1 MPYNKKRTFEFQA
14 HVNNLVQQQA
24 AHAEP
29 AFVQERAREYGKR
42 LQKAAHAI
50 CLKHAAASTTAGS
63 HSDPGAAT
71 TTGSAPMADLS
82 GSKAELEKVLYGQ
95 VRRSNITLQN
105 VKNNATSDLRVG
117 VYKFHQV
124 I

>member
-1 MPYNKKRTFEFQA
+1 M
-14 HVNNLVQQQA
+14 QQQA

-63 HSDPGAAT
+63 PSEPGTAT

-82 GSKAELEKVLYGQ
+82 GSKAELEKVLYGLAYLWIK
-95 VRRSNITLQN
+95 VIIYELHR
-105 VKNNATSDLRVG
+105 G
-117 VYKFHQV
+117 VICIVPINFFLCAK
-124 I
+124 

>member
-1 MPYNKKRTFEFQA
+1 M
-14 HVNNLVQQQA
+14 NNLVQQQA

-63 HSDPGAAT
+63 PSEPGAAT
-71 TTGSAPMADLS
+71 STGSAPMADLS

-95 VRRSNITLQN
+95 VRRSNLTLTTRNFESYFEN
-105 VKNNATSDLRVG
+105 VLVFNFFWSFLCL
-117 VYKFHQV
+117 F
-124 I
+124 